1 MSELIYQTEL
11 REVTLPMAEYIRN
24 CRDAERVQGY
34 CRSCRNYGRHWGCP
48 PYDRDIAAELAQ
60 YDIATLV
67 CLKITFADKQLTL
80 EEAFRLLQPER
91 LRLEELVRSRESGG
105 GRAFGL
111 AGMCPYCKESCAR
124 VAGLPCRHPE
134 LVRSS
139 LEAYGFDVVR
149 TAELLFNLPIR
160 WSSDGKV
167 PEYLTFVVGY
177 FDTPLDSYE

>member
-1 MSELIYQTEL
+1 MSEEKYQTEL
-11 REVTLPMAEYIRN
+11 REVTVPMAEYIKE

-60 YDIATLV
+60 YDVATLV

-80 EEAFRLLQPER
+80 EEAFRQLQPER
-91 LRLEELVRSRESGG
+91 LRLEELVRSRETGG

-111 AGMCPYCKESCAR
+111 AGMCPYCQESCAR

-149 TAELLFNLPIR
+149 TAERLFGLPIC

-177 FDTPLDSYE
+177 FE